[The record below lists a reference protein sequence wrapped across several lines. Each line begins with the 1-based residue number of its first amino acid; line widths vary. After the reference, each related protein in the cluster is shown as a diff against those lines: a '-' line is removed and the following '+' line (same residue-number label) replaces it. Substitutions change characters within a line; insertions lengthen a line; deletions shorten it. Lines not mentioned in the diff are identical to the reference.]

1 MTDSTTNKLPQSTAE
16 ELLEVIGEALLDKK
30 AEQIK
35 LMDVRK
41 VTTLTDYFIV
51 CHATT
56 DTQVKAIAD
65 NVVFEV
71 KQAFGEH
78 VWRKEGHG
86 TNRWIVLDYV
96 NIVVHVFVSELR
108 EFYGIER
115 MWSDAVI
122 TDIKD

>member
-71 KQAFGEH
+71 KKAFGEH

-86 TNRWIVLDYV
+86 TNRWVVLDYV
-96 NIVVHVFVSELR
+96 NIVVHVFVSDLR